1 VTRSRITHTFA
12 LIAIAVALHLAA
24 QPSMAANAYDPRGH
38 RRCTFGEIQADPAR
52 KVCRLATWAEGRNG
66 GGTVRF
72 TAFVRPLR
80 AGERQS

>member
-1 VTRSRITHTFA
+1 MKRITHTLA
-12 LIAIAVALHLAA
+12 LVAVAVAVSLHQGA
-24 QPSMAANAYDPRGH
+24 QPASAANAYDPRGH

-52 KVCRLATWAEGRNG
+52 KTCRLATWTEARNG

-72 TAFVRPLR
+72 TAFVRKLR